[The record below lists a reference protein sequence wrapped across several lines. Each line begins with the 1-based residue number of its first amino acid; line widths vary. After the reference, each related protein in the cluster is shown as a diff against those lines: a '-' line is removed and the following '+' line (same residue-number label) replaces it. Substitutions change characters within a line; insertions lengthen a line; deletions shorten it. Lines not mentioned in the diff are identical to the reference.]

1 MSTSSMRLDGA
12 IRWATRE
19 LDVDPEVIKSRV
31 IANYTSSMIE
41 KNMNRVLLAL
51 ALELTTAE
59 SPDWKIA
66 ASRFLLMDLYK
77 KASEN
82 RGYSSFGYNGDYLS
96 FLKEACEK
104 KVYDSAIFDHYSEEE
119 IVKASSFLNPEYDM
133 SFDFAGM
140 NMMVNRYLVQ
150 DRGEIF
156 ELPQEAFLTIALW
169 LASREKRDRLSLVKD
184 IYNALASRE
193 VSLATPILI
202 SLRRRGNLSSCFIV
216 AVDDSLESIL
226 ENIKAVGRISKN
238 GGGVGVCLSRIRA
251 AGASI
256 KDTPGASGGVIPW
269 IKIINDT
276 AVAVNQLGKR
286 AGSVTVALDVW
297 HLDIFD
303 FLELQT
309 ENGDQRMKSYDVFPQ
324 VVIPDLFMERVNLD
338 AEWTLFDPHEIRT
351 KFGVE
356 IAELWGEEFE
366 SFYKKIELDET
377 LTLKKRVK
385 AKSLMKEM
393 MKVTIETGMPYMF
406 FKDTANRTN
415 PNNHDGLVGCGNLC
429 QESFTNFRPTKIR
442 DPELNEVD
450 SKVYQEGYD
459 GLAHTC
465 NLTSINLANVIED
478 KDIERVIRLIVRI
491 LDNTID
497 LTTTPIGESTL
508 HNKRYRTIGLG
519 SLGLADHLAY
529 KRIKYVEA
537 ADEVD
542 AIFEKIAYWS
552 VDESVNLAI
561 ERGSY
566 PLFKGSQWHKGVMF
580 GKDSDWFKKNSKLSS
595 KWLKLID
602 KTQKNGIRNSQILAI
617 APNTSSSLVQ
627 GCSPSI
633 LPVYSKFYIDKNSK
647 GAMPICPPY
656 IKERFWYY
664 MEYKNVNM
672 RDVVEVVSRIQKWTD
687 QGISFEMLFNLNS
700 GVTARD
706 IYRTILDAWE
716 KKCKTIYYIRTIQKD
731 GSSIEKR
738 ECSSCAG

>member
-1 MSTSSMRLDGA
+1 
-12 IRWATRE
+12 
-19 LDVDPEVIKSRV
+19 
-31 IANYTSSMIE
+31 
-41 KNMNRVLLAL
+41 
-51 ALELTTAE
+51 
-59 SPDWKIA
+59 
-66 ASRFLLMDLYK
+66 
-77 KASEN
+77 
-82 RGYSSFGYNGDYLS
+82 
-96 FLKEACEK
+96 
-104 KVYDSAIFDHYSEEE
+104 
-119 IVKASSFLNPEYDM
+119 M

-366 SFYKKIELDET
+366 SFYKKIELVKMIFLLKMKDLLKWLWLLCLET
-377 LTLKKRVK
+377 QV
-385 AKSLMKEM
+385 LMK
-393 MKVTIETGMPYMF
+393 I
-406 FKDTANRTN
+406 
-415 PNNHDGLVGCGNLC
+415 
-429 QESFTNFRPTKIR
+429 
-442 DPELNEVD
+442 
-450 SKVYQEGYD
+450 
-459 GLAHTC
+459 
-465 NLTSINLANVIED
+465 
-478 KDIERVIRLIVRI
+478 
-491 LDNTID
+491 
-497 LTTTPIGESTL
+497 
-508 HNKRYRTIGLG
+508 
-519 SLGLADHLAY
+519 
-529 KRIKYVEA
+529 
-537 ADEVD
+537 
-542 AIFEKIAYWS
+542 
-552 VDESVNLAI
+552 
-561 ERGSY
+561 
-566 PLFKGSQWHKGVMF
+566 
-580 GKDSDWFKKNSKLSS
+580 
-595 KWLKLID
+595 
-602 KTQKNGIRNSQILAI
+602 
-617 APNTSSSLVQ
+617 
-627 GCSPSI
+627 
-633 LPVYSKFYIDKNSK
+633 
-647 GAMPICPPY
+647 
-656 IKERFWYY
+656 
-664 MEYKNVNM
+664 
-672 RDVVEVVSRIQKWTD
+672 
-687 QGISFEMLFNLNS
+687 
-700 GVTARD
+700 
-706 IYRTILDAWE
+706 
-716 KKCKTIYYIRTIQKD
+716 
-731 GSSIEKR
+731 
-738 ECSSCAG
+738 